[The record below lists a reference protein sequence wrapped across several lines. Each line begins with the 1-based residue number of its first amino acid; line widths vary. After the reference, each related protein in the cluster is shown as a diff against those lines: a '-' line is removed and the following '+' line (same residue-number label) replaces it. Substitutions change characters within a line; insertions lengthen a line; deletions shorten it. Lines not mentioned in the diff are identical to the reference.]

1 MPIYDI
7 LALFNLEKFT
17 MTDTLILQ
25 ELITDAVPF
34 RVHNVKIDKLICECD
49 LPMMFLS
56 HYDSLPDDIKTER
69 PLGDFLQYSTQK
81 MTAEQANS
89 LLSLAPNT
97 IKYATHIKITGT
109 TVFVWDE
116 LPLALHLQFTNTS
129 KDFQTHYGSDVQA
142 LIGIEASNFAFAGNV
157 NVLHKNTAKTLIS
170 VDLSDNEHPITPNDG
185 YTRLPN
191 THALA
196 TTQLLNI
203 AKVKSPQ
210 LFTDLTHVIADK
222 ATECFEHGQ
231 S

>member
-129 KDFQTHYGSDVQA
+129 KDFDPLRLRCAGTHRHRSEQFCLCRQRQCPTQKYRQ
-142 LIGIEASNFAFAGNV
+142 
-157 NVLHKNTAKTLIS
+157 
-170 VDLSDNEHPITPNDG
+170 
-185 YTRLPN
+185 N
-191 THALA
+191 THQCRFIRQR
-196 TTQLLNI
+196 TPHYP
-203 AKVKSPQ
+203 K
-210 LFTDLTHVIADK
+210 
-222 ATECFEHGQ
+222 
-231 S
+231 